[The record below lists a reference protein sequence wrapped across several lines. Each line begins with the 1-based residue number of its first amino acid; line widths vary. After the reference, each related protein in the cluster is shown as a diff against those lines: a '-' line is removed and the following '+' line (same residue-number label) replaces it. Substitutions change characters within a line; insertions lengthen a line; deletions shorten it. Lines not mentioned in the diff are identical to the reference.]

1 MVCIRDKEAFSP
13 FASGSVS
20 LSVYLLY
27 SLKKEKR
34 KMKRE
39 GSSSGK
45 NPAFNRL
52 FFCLRLQKI
61 GVAQCLSTRPDTQ
74 HYVLQNTSIREGIKD
89 LYDLLFVIK
98 STEHSANRTLQLR
111 TKTKDGPMDGP
122 TDRPSYR
129 GAL

>member
-1 MVCIRDKEAFSP
+1 MITE
-13 FASGSVS
+13 
-20 LSVYLLY
+20 
-27 SLKKEKR
+27 
-34 KMKRE
+34 
-39 GSSSGK
+39 
-45 NPAFNRL
+45 
-52 FFCLRLQKI
+52 I
-61 GVAQCLSTRPDTQ
+61 GVAQCLLTRPDTQ

-98 STEHSANRTLQLR
+98 STELSANRTLQLR